1 MLLFDKFSPFTSVV
15 TFDFRF
21 QPLHIKIYQVII
33 NGSMNTWLI
42 LAQEPYVKFSFVDS
56 LIFFFFLI
64 LMTKYLLVPKYLAQ
78 LRRERIAER
87 IRALQELVPSVNKVC
102 PFLSDVLFFL
112 WLDEFNWSMFWASIL

>member
-56 LIFFFFLI
+56 LIFFFFSHTNDKI
-64 LMTKYLLVPKYLAQ
+64 PIGSKIFGTVAQ
-78 LRRERIAER
+78 RKNSWKNQSFAG
-87 IRALQELVPSVNKVC
+87 AG
-102 PFLSDVLFFL
+102 
-112 WLDEFNWSMFWASIL
+112 A